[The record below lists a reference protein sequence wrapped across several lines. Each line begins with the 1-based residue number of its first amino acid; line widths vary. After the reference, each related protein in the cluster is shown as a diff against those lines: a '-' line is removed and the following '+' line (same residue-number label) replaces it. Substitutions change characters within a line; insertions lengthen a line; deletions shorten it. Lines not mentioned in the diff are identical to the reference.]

1 MKREIE
7 NPYQDGLCFYC
18 GPNNQDGLKLKFYL
32 DEETG
37 EVSTEYL
44 PSAPFIGQGQIL
56 HGGIMIGLLD
66 EIMGWMSHV
75 GTGEMAVTSDIRV
88 EFLRPVYLG
97 IPVRVTCRV
106 TSTENP
112 RIHME
117 AEIVNGDGV
126 VCSRATGTYH
136 ALARDRYDGLING
149 HQQRI
154 RVRRARLRSNP

>member
-7 NPYQDGLCFYC
+7 NPYLDGLCFYC

-37 EVSTEYL
+37 EVSTEYM
-44 PSAPFIGQGQIL
+44 PSAPYIGQGNIL

-75 GTGEMAVTSDIRV
+75 ATGEMAVTSDIQV
-88 EFLRPVYLG
+88 KFLRPVYLG
-97 IPVRVTCRV
+97 NSVRVICRV
-106 TSTENP
+106 TSIENP
-112 RIHME
+112 RIDME
-117 AEIVNGDGV
+117 ADLVNRDGV

-136 ALARDRYDGLING
+136 VLARERYDKLING
-149 HQQRI
+149 Q
-154 RVRRARLRSNP
+154 